1 MLLGSRNE
9 LLTVWQTQSVTL
21 PTEQAL
27 VVFEGMRGGYKA
39 EEDKGDIALDNIE
52 ISSGPCAEGIPTYS
66 QFFRSIEELVFFIGN
81 FHFCSHCQGSTVCEF
96 RAGGSTALDVH
107 IR

>member
-1 MLLGSRNE
+1 MVLGSRNE
-9 LLTVWQTQSVTL
+9 LITVWQTQSVTL

-52 ISSGPCAEGIPTYS
+52 ISSGPCAEG
-66 QFFRSIEELVFFIGN
+66 
-81 FHFCSHCQGSTVCEF
+81 
-96 RAGGSTALDVH
+96 
-107 IR
+107 